1 MCCFRSSLHFY
12 KIVSDLEV
20 SEFVINRCNP
30 CVANMNING
39 SHMTVVCYVEYLK
52 VLHNSP
58 FEVTIL
64 VVYLTDTYG
73 GLTFNHGKVH
83 NYSGTDLDYSEG
95 GIMKVS
101 LIKYILK
108 MYHVNSLNIL
118 ERQRHLQP
126 PSIYLNFRPK
136 SKETYSLQRTGTS
149 VP

>member
-1 MCCFRSSLHFY
+1 
-12 KIVSDLEV
+12 
-20 SEFVINRCNP
+20 
-30 CVANMNING
+30 MNL
-39 SHMTVVCYVEYLK
+39 VCYVEYLK
-52 VLHNSP
+52 VLHKSP

-73 GLTFNHGKVH
+73 GLKFNRGKIH

-95 GIMKVS
+95 GIVKVS

-136 SKETYSLQRTGTS
+136 SKENYSLQRTGTS